1 VTTTDDWLTFF
12 AELSPCYRTLE
23 LEPTWGRRFGG
34 HREDPWT
41 SLGLFLHG
49 YGFGRRGSAGYDAG
63 AGAKALSLAREH
75 GPFADALA
83 AAETTW
89 ELLLAISR
97 QETASPRRHPL
108 YPSSDPD
115 GLDVR
120 SRPSLLEVRYFSD
133 VTAHRASLTDFAS
146 TLLAR
151 DDLSTVLDLLT
162 DVRGVGGTRAGWFL
176 RDLAV
181 WDDATTPSAS
191 HTVEP
196 ADDHVG
202 RCVSLLATG
211 TGDGTDVG
219 TWLLDRC
226 EAHGLQPHR
235 VSAGMTYFATRVA
248 GDPYRLEQCLTDLD
262 RTRRLV
268 REHLERLGRV
278 AADEG
283 REESRDD

>member
-1 VTTTDDWLTFF
+1 VTTTKDWLTFF
-12 AELSPCYRTLE
+12 AELSPCYRILE
-23 LEPTWGRRFGG
+23 LEPSWGRRFGE

-49 YGFGRRGSAGYDAG
+49 YGFGRRGDAGYDAG
-63 AGAKALSLAREH
+63 VGAKALSLAREH

-115 GLDVR
+115 GLGVR
-120 SRPSLLEVRYFSD
+120 SRPSLLEMRYFSD

-146 TLLAR
+146 TLLER
-151 DDLSTVLDLLT
+151 DDLSTVVDLLT
-162 DVRGVGGTRAGWFL
+162 EVRGVGGTRAGWFL

-181 WDDATTPSAS
+181 WDDRTTPSAA

-196 ADDHVG
+196 ADDHVS
-202 RCVSLLATG
+202 RSVTLLATG
-211 TGDGTDVG
+211 TDDGTDAG
-219 TWLLDRC
+219 TWLLERC
-226 EAHGLQPHR
+226 EAHGLQAHR
-235 VSAGMTYFATRVA
+235 VSAGMTYFATRIA
-248 GDPYRLEQCLTDLD
+248 ADPYRLELCLTDLAL
-262 RTRRLV
+262 TRRLEH
-268 REHLERLGRV
+268 EHLERLGRI
-278 AADEG
+278 AAD
-283 REESRDD
+283 DP